1 MPPGRVLADL
11 PPSVHARVHVVPEYR
26 HADLPALLAG
36 HHVLVS
42 ASLAEGF
49 SLALPEAMA
58 CGLAPVAT
66 SISGSRE
73 VIRDGKNGL
82 LVAPCDPVALASGI
96 ERLADDRGSLERLR
110 AGAHASAR
118 GLSWSGLRGRPLRS
132 TSPDWRSPAP
142 TL

>member
-1 MPPGRVLADL
+1 MLADL

-82 LVAPCDPVALASGI
+82 LVAPRDPVALASGI

-118 GLSWSGLRGRPLRS
+118 GLSWERIARETLAFYES
-132 TSPDWRSPAP
+132 DWRSPAP